1 MVASLEAD
9 VLDVLAELVAR
20 SGLDQPQRHNLCL
33 CADQVHCA
41 RHVDAVLDRDGLNP
55 RQEHAVGNSCPAYA
69 CGYCHERRFLDC
81 IGMGGVL
88 QSAYQCGACD
98 DQCGYALEHGALSL
112 ARQIWLKPSSCRYG
126 EN

>member
-1 MVASLEAD
+1 MVASLESD

-20 SGLDQPQRHNLCL
+20 FGLDQLQGHKLRL
-33 CADQVHCA
+33 CADQVH
-41 RHVDAVLDRDGLNP
+41 RDLHVDAVLDGDGLNP
-55 RQEHAVGNSCPAYA
+55 REKHGVGNACPAYA

-98 DQCGYALEHGALSL
+98 DQCGYALEHGALSSL
-112 ARQIWLKPSSCRYG
+112 
-126 EN
+126 